1 MKRPTN
7 LKPLRP
13 SRKLFSTD
21 TTEPLRR
28 RVQDWAIAAMALVAY
43 FVVVHFAK

>member
-7 LKPLRP
+7 LNSLRP
-13 SRKLFSTD
+13 SRKLFSTN

-28 RVQDWAIAAMALVAY
+28 HVQDWAIAVMALVAY
-43 FVVVHFAK
+43 FVIVNYCQ